1 VLVVEDD
8 GDTRG
13 LMRRTLE
20 REGWAVT
27 EAVNGLAG
35 LERVRDAAPDA
46 ILLDLMMPEM
56 DGFAFVTTLRQE
68 ERFRS
73 IPVLVVTAKDLTQ
86 EDRDRLNGYVEKVIQ
101 KGAMS
106 REQLLDEVRRLI
118 TTADHRSG

>member
-106 REQLLDEVRRLI
+106 REHLLDEVRRLI